1 MIVVNDY
8 GRRRR
13 RFLEM
18 RRLILDYEKQLQQ
31 TQSWTSV
38 LRVVSW
44 VEKTLLTEV
53 IEWRALYRNQKLV
66 K

>member
-1 MIVVNDY
+1 MVAVNDY
-8 GRRRR
+8 GRRQQ

-18 RRLILDYEKQLQQ
+18 RRLILDYGKQLEQ

-38 LRVVSW
+38 LRVVSR

-53 IEWRALYRNQKLV
+53 IEWRALYRNQKFG